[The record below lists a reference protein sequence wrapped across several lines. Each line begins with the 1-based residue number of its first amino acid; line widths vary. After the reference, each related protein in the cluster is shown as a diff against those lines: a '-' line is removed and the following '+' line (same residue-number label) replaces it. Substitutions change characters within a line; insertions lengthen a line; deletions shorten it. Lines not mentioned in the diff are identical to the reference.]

1 MVAHVHRTLLKG
13 GVFLYPPTAKGPEGK
28 PRLMC
33 EANPTAFIV
42 EQAGGEAYAGRE
54 RLPDLQPKT
63 PHQRT
68 TVILGSAEEVEH
80 ILCGTCSCRGG
91 ARGAKVR
98 GMPLLALAAAVLVQ
112 AAGSVPVPV
121 AWHEVPRDALA
132 PLCFAQA
139 SVAPSEG
146 APVRLVLALPSS
158 LERTELERAAR
169 EVAALAGPG
178 ATVIASP
185 DPLGEWGEIR
195 AELGRRRGTALPRL
209 HVVGWGQGG
218 AQALRLAGFAADAL
232 GGVVAL
238 APTALAPE
246 DLERLD
252 TTAGLPIALLRGR
265 EDERGTLL
273 AILERRLALGEETA
287 LDFVSTCERAT
298 LACDGGRVRARLGE
312 AFAAES
318 ARAAAESA
326 VRALLDR
333 FHAAAAR
340 ADGADYFA
348 CLAADAVFLGT
359 DAKER
364 WSVPQ
369 FRAYC
374 EPYFAKG
381 RGWTYAATERHVTLS
396 RDRATAWFD
405 ERLQSASY
413 GEVRGSGALRR
424 DGERWRITQYVMS
437 LPVPNELA
445 SGLIEKIRA
454 RR

>member
-1 MVAHVHRTLLKG
+1 
-13 GVFLYPPTAKGPEGK
+13 
-28 PRLMC
+28 
-33 EANPTAFIV
+33 
-42 EQAGGEAYAGRE
+42 
-54 RLPDLQPKT
+54 
-63 PHQRT
+63 
-68 TVILGSAEEVEH
+68 
-80 ILCGTCSCRGG
+80 
-91 ARGAKVR
+91 
-98 GMPLLALAAAVLVQ
+98 MPLLTLAAAVLVQ
-112 AAGSVPVPV
+112 VSGSVPAPV
-121 AWHEVPRDALA
+121 AWNEVPRDAIV
-132 PLCFAQA
+132 PLRFAEA
-139 SVAPSEG
+139 SSPASEG
-146 APVRLVLALPSS
+146 APARLVLAIPPSA
-158 LERTELERAAR
+158 ERSELERATR
-169 EVAALAGPG
+169 DLAALAGPG

-185 DPLGEWGEIR
+185 DPLREWGEIR
-195 AELGRRRGTALPRL
+195 AELERRRGAALPRV
-209 HVVGWGQGG
+209 HVVGWGEGG
-218 AQALRLAGFAADAL
+218 AQALRLAGFAADWL

-238 APTALAPE
+238 APTALAPDE
-246 DLERLD
+246 LERLD

-287 LDFVSTCERAT
+287 LDFVSTCERT
-298 LACDGGRVRARLGE
+298 SLACDGGRVRARLGE

-381 RGWTYAATERHVTLS
+381 RGWTYVATERHVTLA
-396 RDRATAWFD
+396 RDRASAWFD
-405 ERLQSASY
+405 ERLASASY

-445 SGLIEKIRA
+445 SELVEKIRA